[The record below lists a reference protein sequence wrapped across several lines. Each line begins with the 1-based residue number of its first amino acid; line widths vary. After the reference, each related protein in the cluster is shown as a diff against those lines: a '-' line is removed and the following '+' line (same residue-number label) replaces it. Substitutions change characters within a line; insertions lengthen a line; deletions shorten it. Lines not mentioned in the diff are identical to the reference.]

1 MSSAGDP
8 RDPRDLFGEGNNDDA
23 PTHNRPWPGI
33 DSFLQG
39 RFERRFLVDGDTID
53 FDRVPEL
60 QFWAKW
66 FGVAD
71 SFRMLTVLKR
81 VSTHSHGA
89 GRPLTGVEATALS
102 EHAGHSIR
110 YFAWAQP
117 LAWGFAA
124 AATAA
129 GRGTFKFPLY
139 QPKWIRFSPYHFP
152 TKRIPFL
159 KGTMAAGMWHTL
171 RFLAYLPITWIPTAI
186 IFSSISDNSFGA
198 HVMRDQRLA
207 PLVDEIRQNVR
218 RGVEQQMLRRRA
230 GASNPARAGSVQNK
244 QQAGDGAHQG
254 GQTTQEYGDPNYATQ
269 SSTAFERPSSA
280 TESPQTAY
288 PSRPQSTST
297 QPAPYRTRENTSPGL
312 GSRRENE
319 DSDLFEDDD
328 ASPVAPSARTREASS
343 SSSGSPWDRIRQQ
356 ARSGNPNWEGGD
368 SSGQEK
374 GWAQLRQDKTQ
385 NRRDSNPKTDDY
397 SYSNDDEERE
407 RRNYEKEQAQKEFD
421 ALVEA
426 ERNGEASSSA
436 SRGRR
441 R

>member
-8 RDPRDLFGEGNNDDA
+8 RDLFGEGGNDDA
-23 PTHNRPWPGI
+23 PTHNRPWPLI

-60 QFWAKW
+60 QSWAKW
-66 FGVAD
+66 FGVSD
-71 SFRMLTVLKR
+71 SIRVLSVLKK

-89 GRPLTGVEATALS
+89 GRPLTGGEATAVS
-102 EHAGHSIR
+102 EHAAHSVR
-110 YFAWAQP
+110 YFAWVQP
-117 LAWGFAA
+117 LSWGCAA
-124 AATAA
+124 AVTVA
-129 GRGTFKFPLY
+129 GRRTFKFPLY
-139 QPKWIRFSPYHFP
+139 QPKMIKFDPFHFP
-152 TKRIPFL
+152 TKLMPLLR
-159 KGTMAAGMWHTL
+159 GNMAASLWHTI
-171 RFLAYLPITWIPTAI
+171 RFFAYLPLTWIPTAI
-186 IFSSISDNSFGA
+186 MLSSISENSFQA

-207 PLVDEIRQNVR
+207 PLMDEIRKNVR
-218 RGVEQQMLRRRA
+218 SGIEQQMQRRRA
-230 GASNPARAGSVQNK
+230 GTSNPARAGSFQNR
-244 QQAGDGAHQG
+244 QQEGDGAHQG
-254 GQTTQEYGDPNYATQ
+254 GQAPQEYGDSNYAAQ

-288 PSRPQSTST
+288 PSQPQNTST
-297 QPAPYRTRENTSPGL
+297 QPAPYRTQQNTSPGL
-312 GSRRENE
+312 GSRRGNE
-319 DSDLFEDDD
+319 DSDLFDDDD
-328 ASPVAPSARTREASS
+328 ASPVAPSARTRETSS

-356 ARSGNPNWEGGD
+356 ARSGSPNWEGGD

-421 ALVEA
+421 ALLEA
-426 ERNGEASSSA
+426 ERNGDGS